1 MSIDVFLLQHA
12 LITLI
17 RVVRHDGFSSQIRHL
32 CSPLKLYVVK
42 SSGRTWSCTSPHEI
56 GCRIKYHN
64 APGMSI
70 GIRCNQFGKDPKA
83 AACKSSLQGIG
94 VGDTDGNQTP
104 PRGQSSDLYTS
115 IPYEFDF
122 TLQVK
127 TQKTLFGK
135 PQLLQ
140 VIWVSKFSSTA
151 WEI

>member
-1 MSIDVFLLQHA
+1 
-12 LITLI
+12 
-17 RVVRHDGFSSQIRHL
+17 
-32 CSPLKLYVVK
+32 
-42 SSGRTWSCTSPHEI
+42 
-56 GCRIKYHN
+56 
-64 APGMSI
+64 MSI

-140 VIWVSKFSSTA
+140 VI
-151 WEI
+151 